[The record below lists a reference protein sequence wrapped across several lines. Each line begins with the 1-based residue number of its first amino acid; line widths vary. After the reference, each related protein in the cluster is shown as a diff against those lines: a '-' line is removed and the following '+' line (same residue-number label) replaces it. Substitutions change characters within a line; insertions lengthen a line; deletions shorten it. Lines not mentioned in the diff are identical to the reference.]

1 MIEALLF
8 YHPGMWWVTRQVRRE
23 RENCCDDVAVA
34 IRGDR
39 ATYIRALALLE
50 GQRVSPP
57 ALAATGGSLLGR
69 VRRLVEKPESE
80 FGYRKSSLWLTAL
93 IMVGVALTTI
103 AFANTPSDQRER
115 TEDSMVAVENEDG
128 EETAES
134 SALNFDKLVGQKVA
148 HVVRDAKL
156 PFVDDQQLEDIE
168 KAVSYTHLTLPTIY
182 SV

>member
-1 MIEALLF
+1 
-8 YHPGMWWVTRQVRRE
+8 MWWVTRQVRRE

-50 GQRVSPP
+50 EQRVSPP

-93 IMVGVALTTI
+93 VMVSVALTAI
-103 AFANTPSDQRER
+103 AFANTPSDQREGL
-115 TEDSMVAVENEDG
+115 S
-128 EETAES
+128 
-134 SALNFDKLVGQKVA
+134 LI
-148 HVVRDAKL
+148 H
-156 PFVDDQQLEDIE
+156 I
-168 KAVSYTHLTLPTIY
+168 
-182 SV
+182 